1 MANDIERA
9 TNWPDAWST
18 KSGMSAKLGA
28 VSVGRDL
35 TDRSAVS
42 NALAAA
48 VDQEVTGTFTRW
60 PPSSSSDRKLLTGR
74 PLWG

>member
-1 MANDIERA
+1 
-9 TNWPDAWST
+9 
-18 KSGMSAKLGA
+18 MSAKLGA

-48 VDQEVTGTFTRW
+48 VDQEVTGNLHEVAPLIQQR
-60 PPSSSSDRKLLTGR
+60 PEASDR
-74 PLWG
+74 